1 MTQSPH
7 PDPEPPRPPGVPERD
22 LDIPIDTGETQVPD
36 DTDVQPDAG
45 TVEPPD

>member
-1 MTQSPH
+1 MTQSPQ

-22 LDIPIDTGETQVPD
+22 LDVPFDSDDAQVPD
-36 DTDVQPDAG
+36 GEDVQPEAG